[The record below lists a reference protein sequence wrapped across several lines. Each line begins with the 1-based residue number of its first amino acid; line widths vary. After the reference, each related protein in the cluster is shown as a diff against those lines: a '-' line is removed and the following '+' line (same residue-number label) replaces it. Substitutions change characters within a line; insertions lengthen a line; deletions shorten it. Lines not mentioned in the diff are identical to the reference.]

1 MSNIKKNSK
10 CKESIC
16 ELDLPESVS
25 WSLLEKR
32 IGEDLNTLETISS
45 SKSSSSDILE
55 SKDMFETFTLMS
67 SNLYHFTTPKISV
80 STKE

>member
-16 ELDLPESVS
+16 ELDLPESVI

-32 IGEDLNTLETISS
+32 IEDLNTLETISS

>member
-10 CKESIC
+10 CKESIR
-16 ELDLPESVS
+16 ELDLTESVN

-32 IGEDLNTLETISS
+32 IGEDLNTLETTSS

-55 SKDMFETFTLMS
+55 SKDMS